1 MPCPKPHPQEGYLKD
16 SLCMQYKLI
25 AFYISGWFHFYGLN
39 LHWTENL
46 LVLRMVFPS
55 YASRWFSQGTI
66 KNRDATLYK
75 QLSLYVQFTELTI
88 NSHSQKISA
97 KQVADTRC
105 SGEGSDKHILQQS
118 DCDLPNPPP
127 FFFFFFFYLFIYFK
141 FLKRYS
147 EAEPSG

>member
-1 MPCPKPHPQEGYLKD
+1 MPCPKPHPQEGYLKN

-88 NSHSQKISA
+88 NSHSQKISSN
-97 KQVADTRC
+97 K
-105 SGEGSDKHILQQS
+105 SFILT
-118 DCDLPNPPP
+118 N
-127 FFFFFFFYLFIYFK
+127 FFFTLNNNFGFYLITLTFK
-141 FLKRYS
+141 ILSTIWRTQVHSSYLRYL
-147 EAEPSG
+147 ENK

>member
-105 SGEGSDKHILQQS
+105 SGEGSD
-118 DCDLPNPPP
+118 CDLPNPP
-127 FFFFFFFYLFIYFK
+127 FFFFFFFFFFIYSFIYFK

>member
-1 MPCPKPHPQEGYLKD
+1 MPCPKPHPQEGYLKN

-88 NSHSQKISA
+88 NSHSQKISSN
-97 KQVADTRC
+97 K
-105 SGEGSDKHILQQS
+105 SSILT
-118 DCDLPNPPP
+118 N
-127 FFFFFFFYLFIYFK
+127 FFFTLNNNFGFYLITLTFK
-141 FLKRYS
+141 ILSTIWRTQVHSSYLRYL
-147 EAEPSG
+147 ENK